1 MVYKFNSSTVEWHNA
16 YRGRLHFVNIY
27 DLNSILIAVIKGVP
41 HRKRAKQSPHAGL
54 LFLQSLLWPMEM
66 NKKLNLWV

>member
-27 DLNSILIAVIKGVP
+27 NLNTILIAVMKGVP
-41 HRKRAKQSPHAGL
+41 HKKRVK
-54 LFLQSLLWPMEM
+54 
-66 NKKLNLWV
+66 